1 MPTFSHG
8 KNAVFKLDNSAGSL
22 IDISDVVNDVTVSR
36 AIETGETT
44 SFGNS
49 SKTYIVGLAD
59 ATISVSGSFDTTV
72 DAHLT
77 GTIGALLDGTLA
89 SASFEAGP
97 QGTANPNVKY
107 TGEALITSYEVNPTV
122 GDVVTFTMDLQVTGA
137 VTRGTYA

>member
-8 KNAVFKLDNSAGSL
+8 KSASFKLDNAAGTL
-22 IDISDVVNDVTVSR
+22 TNISDTVNDVTVSR

-59 ATISVSGSFDTTV
+59 ATISVSGSFDATV
-72 DAHLT
+72 DNQLT
-77 GTIGALLDGTLA
+77 ALIDAQIAGTNA

-97 QGTANPNVKY
+97 QGTASSSVKY
-107 TGEALITSYEVNPTV
+107 TGECIVTSYEVNPTV
-122 GDVVTFTMDLQVTGA
+122 GDVVTYSLELQVTGA
-137 VTRGTYA
+137 VSRSTY

>member
-8 KNAVFKLDNSAGSL
+8 KNAVFKIDNAAGSL
-22 IDISDVVNDVTVSR
+22 IDISNTVNDVSVSR

-59 ATISVSGSFDTTV
+59 ATISVSGSFDATV
-72 DAHLT
+72 DNHLT
-77 GTIGALLDGTLA
+77 TLIDAQIAGTNA

-97 QGTANPNVKY
+97 QGTAVSSVKY
-107 TGEALITSYEVNPTV
+107 TGESIVTSYEVNPTV
-122 GDVVTFTMDLQVTGA
+122 GDVVTYSLEIQVTGA
-137 VTRGTYA
+137 VSRTTY

>member
-8 KNAVFKLDNSAGSL
+8 KNAVFKLDNAGGSL
-22 IDISDVVNDVTVSR
+22 TDISNTVNDVTVSR

-59 ATISVSGSFDTTV
+59 ATISVTGSFDTTV
-72 DAHLT
+72 DNHLT
-77 GTIGALLDGTLA
+77 SLIDAQIAGTNT

-97 QGTANPNVKY
+97 QGTASTNVKY
-107 TGEALITSYEVNPTV
+107 TGECLVTSYEVNPSV
-122 GDVVTFTMDLQVTGA
+122 GDVVTYSLELQVTGA
-137 VTRGTYA
+137 VSRTTY

>member
-8 KNAVFKLDNSAGSL
+8 KNAVFKLDNSGGTL
-22 IDISDVVNDVTVSR
+22 TDISNVVNDVTVSR

-72 DAHLT
+72 DSHLT
-77 GTIGALLDGTLA
+77 TLIDAQIAGTNT

-97 QGTANPNVKY
+97 QGTASGNVKY
-107 TGEALITSYEVNPTV
+107 TGEALVTSYEVNPTV
-122 GDVVTFTMDLQVTGA
+122 GDVVTFSLELQVTGA
-137 VTRGTYA
+137 VTRATY

>member
-8 KNAVFKLDNSAGSL
+8 KNASFKLDNAAGTL
-22 IDISDVVNDVTVSR
+22 TNISDTVNDVTVSR

-72 DAHLT
+72 DTHLT
-77 GTIGALLDGTLA
+77 ALIDAQIAGTNL

-97 QGTANPNVKY
+97 QGTASSSVKY
-107 TGEALITSYEVNPTV
+107 TGECLVTSYEVNPTV
-122 GDVVTFTMDLQVTGA
+122 GDVVTYSLELQVTGA
-137 VTRGTYA
+137 VTRSTF

>member
-8 KNAVFKLDNSAGSL
+8 KNASFKLDNAAGSL
-22 IDISDVVNDVTVSR
+22 TNISDTVNDVTVSR

-59 ATISVSGSFDTTV
+59 ATISVSGSFDATV
-72 DAHLT
+72 DSMLT
-77 GTIGALLDGTLA
+77 TLIDAQIAGTNT

-97 QGTANPNVKY
+97 QGTAVSSVKY
-107 TGEALITSYEVNPTV
+107 TGECLVTSYEVNPSV
-122 GDVVTFTMDLQVTGA
+122 GDVVTYSLELQVTGA
-137 VTRGTYA
+137 VSRSTF